1 MYNDNE
7 KIFID
12 WEGYSQYSEEQ
23 IALLRKMA
31 NSNLRE
37 VLSSKDLSGEN
48 PEKNEWESWTIEN
61 PAL

>member
-7 KIFID
+7 KIFTD

-23 IALLRKMA
+23 IALLKKMA

>member
-7 KIFID
+7 KIFTG

>member
-7 KIFID
+7 KIFTD